1 MNVIVTAT
9 YQVSFTWYLT
19 IKNLS
24 LDLSF
29 DFLAY
34 LSSTFILRWKLS
46 VVNYQVRLMGDI
58 IQRRVQLHFLQYE
71 IFGLV
76 KYP

>member
-29 DFLAY
+29 VFLAY
-34 LSSTFILRWKLS
+34 LRSTFILKWKLS

-58 IQRRVQLHFLQYE
+58 IQRRVQLPFLQYE